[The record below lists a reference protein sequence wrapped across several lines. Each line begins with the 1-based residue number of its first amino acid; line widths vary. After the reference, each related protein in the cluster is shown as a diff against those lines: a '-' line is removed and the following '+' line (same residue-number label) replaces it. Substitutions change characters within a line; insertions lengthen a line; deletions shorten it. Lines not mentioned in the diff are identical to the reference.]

1 MIYFIYLQRVTRYPL
16 LVQNIRSVYERILSK
31 SPDSPVGKT
40 LDRSVIERCF
50 EDASRFA
57 GKCNK
62 ALADEKKLF
71 DLITFKKQL
80 TGGVAMNLAMNL
92 VAPNREILDR
102 VVAKLYIVKQ
112 GATSPGTP
120 IPMPSYQGGSSIF
133 RSTFNSMNKVKA
145 TLVLLTDLL
154 IVSEYKPKKYACK
167 ILLLKCDFYKK
178 CNFFVTGISTYSL
191 TTKS

>member
-1 MIYFIYLQRVTRYPL
+1 M
-16 LVQNIRSVYERILSK
+16 QNIRSVYERILSK

-40 LDRSVIERCF
+40 LDRLVIERCF

-80 TGGVAMNLAMNL
+80 TGGLAMNL
-92 VAPNREILDR
+92 VAPNREIFQKIL
-102 VVAKLYIVKQ
+102 AKLYFVKQ
-112 GATSPGTP
+112 GATSPGATP
-120 IPMPSYQGGSSIF
+120 IPMPTYQGGSSLF

-154 IVSEYKPKKYACK
+154 IVSEYKPKKYAC
-167 ILLLKCDFYKK
+167 ILSLL
-178 CNFFVTGISTYSL
+178 
-191 TTKS
+191 